1 MFKRLAFIPV
11 LFLVGCSAEQVPEP
25 ATEPA
30 TEPVVKEIQAEDG
43 ECPYLDSQAVAQIN
57 GQKVLRV
64 GVDKQF
70 EVPACQFW
78 SYWEE
83 PQLTVIV
90 REMASEGG
98 ARAVVD
104 HYAPVAE
111 TSPAEEPTGWNGG
124 RGSVEGGA
132 VYAVSKGA
140 TAVVVLTD
148 QEQSVKA
155 QLVAEEVI
163 GNLGL

>member
-11 LFLVGCSAEQVPEP
+11 LFLVGCSAEEVPSQAP
-25 ATEPA
+25 
-30 TEPVVKEIQAEDG
+30 EPVVKEVQAEDG
-43 ECPYLDSQAVAQIN
+43 ECPYLDSQAVAQMN

-78 SYWEE
+78 SYWDE

-111 TSPAEEPTGWNGG
+111 TSPAEEPEGWSGG
-124 RGSVEGGA
+124 RGPVEGGA